1 MMPGVDALFSNPG
14 PLREQVSAHVQA
26 QRWDQ
31 AWEGLQVLAVLAP
44 LDAWGWQWRVV
55 VAMALGKSP
64 EAVEAART
72 ALTLIPAEQAQ
83 ARADVLFN
91 MGQALG
97 LLGQPAQA
105 LQAFDEALGL
115 GGEHLGALVGRAKAL
130 AALGRHGQ
138 AGEAASRALAMEP
151 RHKEAL
157 SLVANS
163 LVMAGAHEQAVK
175 AFMQYEQAY
184 PASPFMACMV
194 VYLMRQLA
202 DWRWPKLPVNAA
214 EGSVLMQAEKQRQS
228 PELQLLA
235 HRARKGLPALEPF
248 ASLVM

>member
-83 ARADVLFN
+83 ARD
-91 MGQALG
+91 
-97 LLGQPAQA
+97 
-105 LQAFDEALGL
+105 
-115 GGEHLGALVGRAKAL
+115 RK
-130 AALGRHGQ
+130 
-138 AGEAASRALAMEP
+138 S
-151 RHKEAL
+151 
-157 SLVANS
+157 
-163 LVMAGAHEQAVK
+163 
-175 AFMQYEQAY
+175 
-184 PASPFMACMV
+184 V
-194 VYLMRQLA
+194 V
-202 DWRWPKLPVNAA
+202 
-214 EGSVLMQAEKQRQS
+214 
-228 PELQLLA
+228 
-235 HRARKGLPALEPF
+235 
-248 ASLVM
+248 

>member
-115 GGEHLGALVGRAKAL
+115 GGRAPGGLGGACQGAGGPGAPRPGR
-130 AALGRHGQ
+130 
-138 AGEAASRALAMEP
+138 
-151 RHKEAL
+151 
-157 SLVANS
+157 
-163 LVMAGAHEQAVK
+163 
-175 AFMQYEQAY
+175 
-184 PASPFMACMV
+184 
-194 VYLMRQLA
+194 
-202 DWRWPKLPVNAA
+202 
-214 EGSVLMQAEKQRQS
+214 
-228 PELQLLA
+228 
-235 HRARKGLPALEPF
+235 
-248 ASLVM
+248 